1 LECSL
6 TPNPLANDPQICLSL
21 KFKFQ
26 PCIMPMSVLSVKDV
40 LLLLRLLM
48 IHRLGS
54 SHDFSFP
61 MFPWLKDFGYTMP
74 DMCVAGRIFIF
85 GGEISIDDIVYH
97 AHALLDKLHMHKV
110 VIVGHSMGGNM
121 APRFAAKYP
130 DRSAALDGCK
140 TILERAVKFI
150 EELPVIRRCGFIALQ
165 RRQRAVRSFSPRV
178 LQFDG
183 MIWPARCTTQPCPLP
198 LLAGPYPHQA

>member
-1 LECSL
+1 
-6 TPNPLANDPQICLSL
+6 
-21 KFKFQ
+21 
-26 PCIMPMSVLSVKDV
+26 MPISVLSVKDV

-48 IHRLGS
+48 IHGLGS

-61 MFPWLKDFGYTMP
+61 MFPWLKDFGCIIP
-74 DMCVAGRIFIF
+74 DMSVAGRSIFF
-85 GGEISIDDIVYH
+85 GGETSIEDIVYH

-121 APRFAAKYP
+121 APRFAAKNP

-140 TILERAVKFI
+140 TVLERAVKFI
-150 EELPVIRRCGFIALQ
+150 EEHPVVRRRGLVALQ

-178 LQFDG
+178 LQFDR
-183 MIWPARCTTQPCPLP
+183 MIRPARSTTQPCHLP
-198 LLAGPYPHQA
+198 LLAGPYPYQA